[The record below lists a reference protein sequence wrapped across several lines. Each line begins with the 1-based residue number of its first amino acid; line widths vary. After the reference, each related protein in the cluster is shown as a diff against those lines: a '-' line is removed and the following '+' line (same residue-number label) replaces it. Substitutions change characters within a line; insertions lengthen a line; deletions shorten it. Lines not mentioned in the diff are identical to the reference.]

1 MDKVKVILG
10 LKHLGCSPKAWY
22 LFIKYNFFSNHVLRN
37 NKYKFLLPTRN
48 ALIKL
53 EKGAKLILNGN
64 FILGTPQM
72 KGSHIEGRLL
82 IQENGTLV
90 IGAEGFEQFA
100 GMYIRVMPKGELEI
114 NGLVANE
121 GCSITA
127 GKKIHIG
134 SGSLFARDVTLRSDD
149 VHYINEDDYEPS
161 KPITIENHVWVGQ
174 GATILKGVTIGHDS
188 IVAAKSLVV
197 KDIPCNSLVAG
208 VPAKVIKQNVNW
220 HA

>member
-1 MDKVKVILG
+1 MNNAKYLLG
-10 LKHLGCSPKAWY
+10 LKHLGFSPKAWY
-22 LFIKYNFFSNHVLRN
+22 LFIKYNFFSSHVLRK
-37 NKYKFLLPTRN
+37 NKNKFLLPTSN
-48 ALIKL
+48 ALIQFQ
-53 EKGAKLILNGN
+53 KGSKLILNGN

-72 KGSHIEGRLL
+72 KGSNIEGRLL

-197 KDIPCNSLVAG
+197 KDVPCNSLVAG

>member
-1 MDKVKVILG
+1 MNNAKYLLG

-22 LFIKYNFFSNHVLRN
+22 LFIKYNFFSSHVFRK
-37 NKYKFLLPTRN
+37 NKNKFLLPTSN
-48 ALIKL
+48 ALIQFQ
-53 EKGAKLILNGN
+53 KGSKLILNGN

-72 KGSHIEGRLL
+72 KGSNIEGRLL

-161 KPITIENHVWVGQ
+161 KPITIENHVWIGQ

-197 KDIPCNSLVAG
+197 KDVPCNSLVAG